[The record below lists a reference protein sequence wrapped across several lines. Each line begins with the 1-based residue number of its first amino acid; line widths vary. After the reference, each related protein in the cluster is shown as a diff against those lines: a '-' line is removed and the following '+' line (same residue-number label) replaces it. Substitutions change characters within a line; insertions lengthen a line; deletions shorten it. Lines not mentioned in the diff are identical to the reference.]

1 MSLID
6 RQYVYDVISLALDGV
21 RSDTAQGLT
30 KKLNS
35 FTIITLDGGTLSFR
49 LNSSTA
55 TIITASDGLKIEGMP
70 ITEIYWTNIAQAGL
84 TAQIFIIWID

>member
-6 RQYVYDVISLALDGV
+6 RLYEYDIISLELDGA
-21 RSDTAQGLT
+21 RSDVAQGLT

-35 FTIITLDGGTLSFR
+35 LTILTLDGGTLSFR
-49 LNSSTA
+49 LNSSSA
-55 TIITASDGLKIEGMP
+55 TVITASDGMKIEGIP

-84 TAQIFIIWID
+84 TAQIFTIWID